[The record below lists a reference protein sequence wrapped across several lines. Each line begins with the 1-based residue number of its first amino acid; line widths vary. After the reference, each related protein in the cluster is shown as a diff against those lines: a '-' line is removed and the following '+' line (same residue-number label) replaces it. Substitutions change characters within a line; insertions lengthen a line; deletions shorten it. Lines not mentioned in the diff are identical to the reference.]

1 MVHGGCWV
9 VCDMSFSFCWWM
21 APVQVWWELHRM
33 ASCVTRLCWLGKPS
47 RCSGWSK
54 KNVKEPSTKN
64 NRACYWVRVD
74 VAWTCASSK
83 WGILFLQ
90 AFFLFL
96 KVAPNS
102 KRNIFG
108 EVAKMLANNKRRC
121 VYVYVMILL
130 MERIRRSPAEV
141 GSLSTNIFTRFE
153 HHPTGGWPWDFWTI
167 NRKQPQNP
175 SLSARIASWMHPK
188 SFLLVEPF
196 LIPRCLVTNE
206 KHRQIW
212 RVRNIS
218 FIVNLW

>member
-90 AFFLFL
+90 TFVLFL

-121 VYVYVMILL
+121 VYMYMLWYCWWKESGVHQLRLVVYLPISLQ
-130 MERIRRSPAEV
+130 
-141 GSLSTNIFTRFE
+141 GLSTIQPVVGLGISE
-153 HHPTGGWPWDFWTI
+153 PSTGNNLKIPACRRGLQVGCT
-167 NRKQPQNP
+167 QNP
-175 SLSARIASWMHPK
+175 SCWWSLFSSQDAW
-188 SFLLVEPF
+188 
-196 LIPRCLVTNE
+196 
-206 KHRQIW
+206 
-212 RVRNIS
+212 
-218 FIVNLW
+218 